1 MNYIDHHQPN
11 FGFDTNPS
19 AAPVTGPPKGAILV
33 EAAGLLLPV
42 LEQGLPIS
50 IPVLRSAM
58 TTVFG
63 ASDNQGAWV
72 WKDAYDAC
80 EAALVLF
87 LRKYL
92 PHMRSSAADPSQVLS
107 MLNALSALLPTHTRR
122 SDDSMLY
129 QQFSTPL
136 DLSFVA
142 AMAAD
147 IQAADHVLEP
157 SAGTGMLAVHARA
170 AGARLSLNELA
181 QTRADMLCSMFGEQ
195 ITSRFNAEQIDDYLP
210 RTLLPSVVL
219 MNPPFSAKAHV
230 AGTVRCTDMLHLT
243 SALHRLAPGGR
254 LVAITS
260 LACTPGH
267 AEYADAFAKIAP
279 VSRVVFS
286 ASLNERFFRAHG
298 TSVATR
304 LTVIDK
310 LPTAP
315 GLTPRFHDD
324 VPDAAHL
331 LNLIR
336 THLPPRT
343 RLNNSH
349 QADQAT
355 GPVLSAL
362 SVFATKPK
370 PRAALQGKTPASDE
384 TPVPITELHYEI
396 VQDSARET
404 ASSDLLYERY
414 TLDTICIPKAGSH
427 RSHLVQ
433 SAAMASV
440 RLPAATYRPHLPE
453 RLVTEQI
460 LSDAQLESV
469 VYAGEAHSQYLAGRW
484 LLSDSYDVITPAT
497 DEDPDA
503 LQFRRGWMLGDGTG
517 VGKGRQVAAIILD
530 NWLKGRHRALWL
542 SKNDE
547 LLEDAQRDWSDL
559 GQEKLQI
566 VLQGKFALG
575 TPIALDEGILFTTYA
590 TLRSAGVSGK
600 QSRLD
605 QLITWLGRDF
615 DGVIIF
621 DESHAM
627 GNAAPGLSSR
637 GKVAPSLQGLAGL
650 RLQNALPHARI
661 VYTSATGATEV
672 ENLAYTARLGLWGS
686 ADFPFK
692 TRPEFISAMHAGGI
706 AAMEVL
712 ARDAKALGLY
722 TARNLSYE
730 GVEIDFLEHALSPG
744 QVTIYNEFADA
755 FQVIHQNL
763 TQALE
768 AANITSAA
776 QGTLNR
782 QAKAAARSA
791 FESNKQRF
799 FNHLITA
806 MKMPSLI
813 KAIEADLERGNA
825 PVIQLV
831 TTSEALMERRLALI
845 PPSEWSDL
853 NVDITPREYVVEYLR
868 QGFPTQL
875 FETFKDENGK
885 AQSRPVMIDGNPVIC
900 REAERLRD
908 EMIENLAALP
918 PVQSALDQLVQH
930 FGTDAVA
937 EITGRSRRIVR
948 KTGAGGRSVL
958 AVENRSSKANLAEAE
973 AFMDDRKQILVF
985 SEAGGT
991 GRSYH
996 ASLTARNQRR
1006 RIHYILEPGWK
1017 ADAAIQGLGRTN
1029 RTNQASAPMCRPV
1042 TTDIRGEK
1050 RFLSTIAR
1058 RLDTLGAITKGQ
1070 RQTGGQGLFRPE
1082 DNLESPYARSALAHF
1097 YQKLAQGR
1105 VNGCSLQAF
1114 ENATGL
1120 SLLDVDGSLREQLPP
1135 IHTFLNRL
1143 LALRIELQNALFAQ
1157 FEEIMAGLVED
1168 AVAAGTFERGLETI
1182 TAESLEI
1189 ISRRTIER
1197 HASGAETL
1205 LFEVERKDRT
1215 EPIALE
1221 RALALAQ
1228 ADGSSFVHNTN
1239 SKRAGILL
1247 KTTTRT
1253 NDDGTIAQRYRVLHP
1268 LDTEYLTDTELK
1280 LSAWQHC
1287 EQSQFETLWSA
1298 ELASIPQYK
1307 TSRFY
1312 IVTGLLLPVWKRLPE
1327 DFCRIYRFTANT
1339 GERVIGRPIESSD
1352 LERLGL
1358 EPVFENSDDAYHHLL
1373 RGGAINLTGGL
1384 CLKRVMAMHAKR
1396 IELTG
1401 FDRAALPGLKA
1412 MGLMSE
1418 TIAYTLRLFVPLGDA
1433 APSLLTR
1440 IFKDYPPLTQSESA
1454 SSSL

>member
-1 MNYIDHHQPN
+1 MNYVHPHQPKL
-11 FGFDTNPS
+11 GFETSQP
-19 AAPVTGPPKGAILV
+19 AAPLSHKTKGAKLV
-33 EAAGLLLPV
+33 ETAGLLLPV

-58 TTVFG
+58 TSVFG
-63 ASDNQGAWV
+63 ASDNHGAWV
-72 WKDAYDAC
+72 WKDAYEAC

-92 PHMRSSAADPSQVLS
+92 PQMRSSAADTGHVLA
-107 MLNALSALLPTHTRR
+107 MINALSDLVPTHTRR
-122 SDDSMLY
+122 SDDSTLY

-136 DLSFVA
+136 DLAFVA
-142 AMAAD
+142 AIAAD

-157 SAGTGMLAVHARA
+157 SAGTGMLAIHAHA

-181 QTRADMLCSMFGEQ
+181 ATRADMLCALFREEFM
-195 ITSRFNAEQIDDYLP
+195 SRFNAEQIDDYLP
-210 RTLLPSVVL
+210 RALTPSVVL
-219 MNPPFSAKAHV
+219 MNPPFSAQAHV
-230 AGTVRCTDMLHLT
+230 AGCVRGTDMLHLS
-243 SALHRLAPGGR
+243 SALSRLAPGGR

-260 LACTPGH
+260 QACTPAH
-267 AEYADAFAKIAP
+267 ADYAETFLQLAP

-286 ASLNERFFRAHG
+286 ASLNPRFFRAHG
-298 TSVATR
+298 TSIATR

-310 LPTAP
+310 ISSAP
-315 GLTPRFHDD
+315 DFVPQFHED
-324 VPDAAHL
+324 VPDTAHL
-331 LNLIR
+331 LHLIQ
-336 THLPPRT
+336 TQLPPRQP
-343 RLNNSH
+343 LEGQVHASVPGFS
-349 QADQAT
+349 D
-355 GPVLSAL
+355 L
-362 SVFATKPK
+362 SVFATKSK
-370 PRAALQGKTPASDE
+370 PRATLQCKTSTSH
-384 TPVPITELHYEI
+384 TPDVPITELHYEI
-396 VQDSARET
+396 VDDTAPKA
-404 ASSDLLYERY
+404 ASSDHLYERY
-414 TLDTICIPKAGSH
+414 TLDTIHIPSAGPH

-440 RLPAATYRPHLPE
+440 RLPAPTYRPQLPE

-460 LSDAQLESV
+460 LSDAQIESV
-469 VYAGEAHSQYLAGRW
+469 IYAGEAHSQYLAGRW
-484 LLSDSYDVITPAT
+484 LLNDSYDVLNPAT
-497 DEDPDA
+497 DEDPNSV
-503 LQFRRGWMLGDGTG
+503 QFRRGWMLGDGTG

-530 NWLKGRHRALWL
+530 NWLKGRRRAVWL

-559 GQEKLQI
+559 GQEKLHI
-566 VLQGKFALG
+566 ILQGKYALG
-575 TPIALDEGILFTTYA
+575 APITLDEGILFTTYA

-605 QLITWLGRDF
+605 QLIAWLGRDF
-615 DGVIIF
+615 EGVIIF

-627 GNAAPGLSSR
+627 GNAAPGSSSR

-661 VYTSATGATEV
+661 VYTSATGATDV
-672 ENLAYTARLGLWGS
+672 ENLAYTSRLGLWGS
-686 ADFPFK
+686 SDFPFK

-744 QVTIYNEFADA
+744 QVDIYNEFADA
-755 FQVIHQNL
+755 FQIIHQNL
-763 TQALE
+763 TRALD
-768 AANITSAA
+768 AANITSTA

-782 QAKAAARSA
+782 QAKAAARSG

-799 FNHLITA
+799 FNHLMTA

-813 KAIEADLERGNA
+813 KAIEADLERGHA

-831 TTSEALMERRLALI
+831 TTSEALMDRRLALI
-845 PPSEWSDL
+845 PPSEWCDL
-853 NVDITPREYVVEYLR
+853 NVDITPREYVIEYLR

-875 FETFKDENGK
+875 FETFTDETGK

-908 EMIENLAALP
+908 EMIDTLATLP
-918 PVQSALDQLVQH
+918 PVQSALDQLIQH
-930 FGTDAVA
+930 FGTDEVA

-958 AVENRSSKANLAEAE
+958 AVENRSSKANIAETE
-973 AFMDDRKQILVF
+973 AFMDDRKRILVF

-1082 DNLESPYARSALAHF
+1082 DNLESPYARSALVHF
-1097 YQKLAQGR
+1097 YHKLAQGR
-1105 VNGCSLQAF
+1105 VTGCSLQAF

-1120 SLLDVDGSLREQLPP
+1120 SLLDADGSLREQMPP

-1157 FEEIMAGLVED
+1157 FEEIMAGLIED
-1168 AVAAGTFERGLETI
+1168 AVAAGTFDRGLETI

-1189 ISRRTIER
+1189 ISRRIIER
-1197 HASGAETL
+1197 HESGAETL

-1215 EPIALE
+1215 DPITTE
-1221 RALALAQ
+1221 RAMALGQ
-1228 ADGSSFVHNTN
+1228 NDGCHFVHNTN

-1253 NDDGTIAQRYRVLHP
+1253 NDDGSITQRYRVLHP

-1287 EQSQFETLWSA
+1287 APSDFEALWTA
-1298 ELASIPQYK
+1298 EVASIPEYK

-1312 IVTGLLLPVWKRLPE
+1312 IVTGLLLPIWKRLPE
-1327 DFCRIYRFTANT
+1327 DFCRIYRFTT
-1339 GERVIGRPIESSD
+1339 KYGERVIGRPIESAD
-1352 LERLGL
+1352 LGRLGL
-1358 EPVFENSDDAYHHLL
+1358 EPDFAKSEDAYQHLL
-1373 RGGAINLTGGL
+1373 RGGDIKLTGGL
-1384 CLKRVMAMHAKR
+1384 RLARVMAMHARR

-1418 TIAYTLRLFVPLGDA
+1418 TIAYTLRLFVPIGDA
-1433 APSLLTR
+1433 APALLTKM
-1440 IFKDYPPLTQSESA
+1440 FKSYPPLTQSESA
-1454 SSSL
+1454 SSS